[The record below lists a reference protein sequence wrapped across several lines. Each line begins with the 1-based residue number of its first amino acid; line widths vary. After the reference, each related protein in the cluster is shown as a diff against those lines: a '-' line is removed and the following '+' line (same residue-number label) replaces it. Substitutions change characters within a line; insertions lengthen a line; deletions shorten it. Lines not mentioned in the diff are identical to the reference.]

1 MTHSRAI
8 VSLVAVTAVWGAA
21 FTVIKIGLEDAS
33 PMVLLAC
40 RFLLATLLL
49 GFAVR
54 GLGGRELRARLLV
67 GVLFFLGFVFQTN
80 GLAYTTPSRSAFI
93 TALSVPFTP
102 LIVFAVHRELPRPA
116 IIGGVVLA
124 ILGALLLTDPAGGG
138 LNIGDLLT
146 VGSAA
151 AFAGQIVAGG
161 HFVKTI
167 APHRLLLV
175 ELALTAMLSLAFA
188 PVIDRPPR
196 LDPSLVL
203 AGALAFLSITAV
215 ATFWVQLRAQ
225 QVVSPSETALVFS
238 LEPVFAAI
246 VSWLVFAETL
256 SAVQWLGGG
265 LILTGMLLPEAAQK
279 RFRGRRAAPSP
290 RSRA

>member
-1 MTHSRAI
+1 MTHLRA
-8 VSLVAVTAVWGAA
+8 VSSLVAVTAVWGAA
-21 FTVIKIGLEDAS
+21 FTVIKLALGGAS

-40 RFLLATLLL
+40 RFTLATLLL
-49 GFAVR
+49 GAAVR
-54 GLGGRELRARLLV
+54 GLSRREVKAGVLV
-67 GVLFFLGFVFQTN
+67 GVLFFLGFLFQTN
-80 GLAYTTPSRSAFI
+80 GLAHTTPSRSAFI

-102 LIVFAVHRELPRPA
+102 LIVFAVHREMPRV
-116 IIGGVVLA
+116 GVIAGVLLA
-124 ILGALLLTDPAGGG
+124 VLGALLLTDPGGGG
-138 LNIGDLLT
+138 LNVGDLLT

-161 HFVKTI
+161 HFVRTV

-175 ELALTAMLSLAFA
+175 ELALTAVLSFAFI

-196 LDPSLVL
+196 LEPSLPL

-238 LEPVFAAI
+238 LEPVFAAL
-246 VSWLVFAETL
+246 VSWIAFGETL
-256 SAVQWLGGG
+256 APVQWLGGG
-265 LILTGMLLPEAAQK
+265 LILGAMLLPEA
-279 RFRGRRAAPSP
+279 GRRRPLAAPP
-290 RSRA
+290 V